1 MGFVGE
7 FSSFLH
13 RSGILKFGDFTLASG
28 RRSPF
33 YIDVRLVPGHPVE
46 FRRMVKALQGRIIEE
61 VGLDGFDSF
70 VSVPTGGLVIAS
82 ALAMETVKPIAYA
95 RSRPK
100 DHGTSRLVEGRI
112 TSGMRAVMV
121 DDVATTGG
129 SMVRG
134 IRALRDEGA
143 RISDAYV
150 IVDRME
156 GAAGALEGEG
166 VRMHSLA
173 DMRQIAES
181 LHAEGAISADTL
193 GAIKART
200 GGSGC

>member
-7 FSSFLH
+7 FSAFLH
-13 RSGILKFGDFTLASG
+13 GSGILKFGDFTLASG

-33 YIDVRLVPGHPVE
+33 YIDVRLVPGYPVE
-46 FRRMVKALQGRIIEE
+46 FRRMVKALQGRIMGE

-70 VSVPTGGLVIAS
+70 ASVPTGGLVIAS
-82 ALAMETVKPIAYA
+82 ALAMETVKPIAYV

-100 DHGTSRLVEGRI
+100 GHGTSRLVEGRI
-112 TSGMRAVMV
+112 TGGMRAVMV

-134 IRALRDEGA
+134 IRALREEGA

-150 IVDRME
+150 VVDRME
-156 GAAGALEGEG
+156 GAAEALGAQG

-173 DMRQIAES
+173 DIRQIAES
-181 LHAEGAISADTL
+181 LHGAGAISGDTL
-193 GAIKART
+193 GRIKGRI